1 MILLVNGP
9 NLNLL
14 GEREPEIYG
23 TTTLSEVERMVSEAC
38 AAYGLEVRSI
48 QSNYEGALI
57 DFIQE
62 HRHQAKGMVIN
73 PGGFTHSSV
82 ALHDCLKAIAFPVV
96 EVHISNIH
104 TREEW
109 RRKDLIAPATR
120 GQVVGLGTHGYYY
133 AAMWLCTQLPE
144 LGDYDADRTPADLP
158 PEELPPE
165 ELRPIVGGEYE
176 G

>member
-23 TTTLSEVERMVSEAC
+23 TTTLADIEHMVSEAC
-38 AAYGLEVRSI
+38 AAYGMEVKSI

-62 HRHQAKGMVIN
+62 NRHEAKGMVIN
-73 PGGFTHSSV
+73 PGGLSHTSV
-82 ALHDCLKAIAFPVV
+82 PLHDCLKSLAFPVV

-104 TREEW
+104 AREEW
-109 RRKDLIAPATR
+109 RRNDLIAPATR
-120 GQVVGLGTHGYYY
+120 GQVVGLGPHGYHY
-133 AAMWLCTQLPE
+133 AATWLCSQLPE
-144 LGDYDADRTPADLP
+144 LGEYDADAIPADLP
-158 PEELPPE
+158 PGELPPV
-165 ELRPIVGGEYE
+165 VGGDYE